1 MPGKKK
7 RPAPLDLSVV
17 QQDETT
23 TTLASTVST
32 MTYQPKK
39 KKRGPYD
46 PEVYHAVEQI
56 RQEEEKKRAESE
68 EDEVLRPITKR
79 KRREPPQEAVAM
91 LEQLDQEAAQ
101 LDQAIQQMTPIDPPV
116 KAVSEGK
123 KLVDDEEDVDHLR
136 ICPFHMEIIK
146 PFKNNVGVELYA
158 CGHDPCLVCF
168 TAENKVPYLKGLY
181 RKVSKDLYT
190 QYNYLACNCGF
201 LPGLRQSKSGNNP
214 DRMYLACR
222 EHKCKY
228 FRWADLPMADITDV
242 MTCPCHLEKMEERTA
257 KSGWEYLRCPAFRCL
272 LFCDKTKGE
281 KYMSAVR
288 QNIHPDI
295 CDRWDDI
302 SCLCGEVPVI
312 KQSSS
317 TKNPDRLYLAC
328 GDKRCKFFRWA
339 DLPVDKENFKD
350 PLAVQDWLKIIPDN
364 PPPDLGESNNGKEIR
379 PPIYG
384 EGLAQAE
391 QRMQQT
397 YLGRH
402 KVVDRMKREEII
414 EVDPPVYSNGD
425 PVFPDYVPVHKDVTE
440 RAKLGLF

>member
-7 RPAPLDLSVV
+7 RPAPLDLSAC
-17 QQDETT
+17 Q
-23 TTLASTVST
+23 
-32 MTYQPKK
+32 K

-56 RQEEEKKRAESE
+56 RQEEEKNQ

-79 KRREPPQEAVAM
+79 KRREPPQEAVDM
-91 LEQLDQEAAQ
+91 LEQLDQDAAK
-101 LDQAIQQMTPIDPPV
+101 LDQAIQQMTPIGPPV
-116 KAVSEGK
+116 KAVSEGE

-136 ICPFHMEIIK
+136 ICPFHMKIIK
-146 PFKNNVGVELYA
+146 PFKNNAGVELYA
-158 CGHDPCLVCF
+158 CSHDPCLVCF

-190 QYNYLACNCGF
+190 KYNYQACNCGF

-222 EHKCKY
+222 DHKCKY
-228 FRWADLPMADITDV
+228 FRWADQPVADPTDV

-288 QNIHPDI
+288 KNIHLDI
-295 CDRWDDI
+295 CDRWDEI
-302 SCLCGEVPVI
+302 SCLCGAVPVI
-312 KQSSS
+312 KQSASE
-317 TKNPDRLYLAC
+317 KNPDRLYLAC
-328 GDKRCKFFRWA
+328 GDKRCDFFRWA

-364 PPPDLGESNNGKEIR
+364 PTADLGESNNGKEIR

-384 EGLAQAE
+384 EGLAQAN
-391 QRMQQT
+391 QRRQQT
-397 YLGRH
+397 RLG
-402 KVVDRMKREEII
+402 REEIPPMFQ
-414 EVDPPVYSNGD
+414 EVDPPVFVDCYQKN
-425 PVFPDYVPVHKDVTE
+425 FKKDYVPLNPDVIE
-440 RAKLGLF
+440 RGKLGLF